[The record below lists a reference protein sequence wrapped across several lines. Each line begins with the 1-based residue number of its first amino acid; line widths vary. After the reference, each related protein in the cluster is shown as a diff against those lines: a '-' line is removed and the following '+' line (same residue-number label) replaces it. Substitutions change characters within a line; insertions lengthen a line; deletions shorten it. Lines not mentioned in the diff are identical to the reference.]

1 MINKD
6 VAIIGGGPS
15 GITAT
20 IYLKRAG
27 IDFVLFEEYMIGG
40 KVNLTANVDNYPPY
54 THIGG
59 VDLANKY
66 QEDLNFNQIEVTY
79 EKVISLEKINDG
91 SFKLVSDSETYNF
104 KAVLVCSGCTNKTLS
119 AINENKFIHKGI
131 SFCAVCDGNLF
142 KNKPMAVIGGGNSAL
157 EEAIYLSAIAS
168 KVYLIHRRDEF
179 RANKQYVDILKSQA
193 NVEMLLSY
201 NLLECKGDTKL
212 RQIVLKSVK
221 DDSIL
226 TLDVEALF
234 EYVGLIPNTDFI
246 LNKDILDEKGFIKV
260 DNLLHTS
267 IEGLFASG
275 DVSNKPLRQIVV
287 ASGDGALASNEII
300 NYLNLIKK

>member
-15 GITAT
+15 GITAA
-20 IYLKRAG
+20 IYLKTAG

-104 KAVLVCSGCTNKTLS
+104 KAVLVGSGCTNK
-119 AINENKFIHKGI
+119 
-131 SFCAVCDGNLF
+131 
-142 KNKPMAVIGGGNSAL
+142 P
-157 EEAIYLSAIAS
+157 
-168 KVYLIHRRDEF
+168 
-179 RANKQYVDILKSQA
+179 
-193 NVEMLLSY
+193 
-201 NLLECKGDTKL
+201 
-212 RQIVLKSVK
+212 
-221 DDSIL
+221 
-226 TLDVEALF
+226 
-234 EYVGLIPNTDFI
+234 
-246 LNKDILDEKGFIKV
+246 
-260 DNLLHTS
+260 
-267 IEGLFASG
+267 
-275 DVSNKPLRQIVV
+275 
-287 ASGDGALASNEII
+287 
-300 NYLNLIKK
+300 